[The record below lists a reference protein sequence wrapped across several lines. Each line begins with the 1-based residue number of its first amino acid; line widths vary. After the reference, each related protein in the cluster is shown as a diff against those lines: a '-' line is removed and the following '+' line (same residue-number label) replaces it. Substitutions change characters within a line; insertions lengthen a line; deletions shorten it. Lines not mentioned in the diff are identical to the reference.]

1 MAYKIAVATSD
12 GIDIDLKFG
21 EIKQIS
27 IYEAD
32 GNQYRLIEKREISD
46 MTAQKC
52 GNDIGE
58 PVKTAE
64 KINCGNGGCGNGG
77 GCSGSLEASKRVE
90 LISDCRCLV
99 CKKIGFQAQKQLERR
114 AISYFDVTCSVS
126 EALGKIT
133 DYYEKI
139 EKRKGGI
146 KNG

>member
-1 MAYKIAVATSD
+1 MAYKIAVGTSD
-12 GIDIDLKFG
+12 GINIDLKFG
-21 EIKQIS
+21 EIKQIN

-32 GNQYRLIEKREISD
+32 GNKYRLIEKREISELN
-46 MTAQKC
+46 AQKC
-52 GNDIGE
+52 GNYTGE
-58 PVKTAE
+58 SGKSAG
-64 KINCGNGGCGNGG
+64 KNNCGSGGCGNGS
-77 GCSGSLEASKRVE
+77 GCSGPSEVSERVD

-99 CKKIGFQAQKQLERR
+99 CKKIGFQAQKQLERK

-139 EKRKGGI
+139 EQRKSGV